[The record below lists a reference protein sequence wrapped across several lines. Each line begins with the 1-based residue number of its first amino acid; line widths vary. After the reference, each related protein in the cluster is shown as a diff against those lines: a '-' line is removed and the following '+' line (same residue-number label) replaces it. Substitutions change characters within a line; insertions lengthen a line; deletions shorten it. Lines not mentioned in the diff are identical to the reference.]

1 MCGIAG
7 ALSLRRRP
15 AEEVAAELA
24 RMAEAIKHR
33 GPDDQG
39 VWYDTDAGVG
49 FSHRRLAIIDLSPLG
64 HQPMTSASG
73 RYTITYNGEIYN
85 YQAVRKELLANGI
98 SFKGSSDTEVLLSA
112 IERWGLLG
120 ALTRSDGMFAFGL
133 WDREQRVLSLVRDRF
148 GEKPLYYGQFKDAL
162 VFGSELQALRQH
174 SAWAVDVDRNALALL
189 MRYDCIPAP
198 HSIFRQVRKV
208 PPGAVINVRIRES
221 GFVVEEHPFWQ
232 SKKIIEEANRHSF
245 PGSANDAVE
254 QVKSALEQAV
264 QRRMVA
270 DVPLGAFLSGGI
282 DSSLVVA
289 LMQRSSSRAVKTF
302 SIGFSEAQFN
312 EAPFAKAVAGHL
324 GTDHTELMVT
334 PRETLEVIPHL
345 ARMYD
350 EPFADSSQIPTYL
363 VSSLAR
369 RHVTVSLSGDGGDEL
384 FGGYSR
390 YADTLT
396 RWQNL
401 RGLSGGMR
409 AAVGRLL
416 LSMPQWALNAAT
428 APASFSKRW
437 RARHSFGDYLR
448 EHASR
453 WGSSTLPE
461 LYKSLL
467 SLCQRPND
475 VVLGAYEPKTVVD
488 LRGEWPEGAGALQL
502 MMFLDTC
509 LYLPD
514 DVLVKVDRAAM
525 AVALETRVPLLE
537 PNVAKTAWGIPT
549 AIHFRDGRGKWVLR
563 QLLEQYVPKP
573 LFDRPKM
580 GFGVPVAQWL
590 RTELKSWASDL
601 LDSNRLQRSGFL
613 NAPLVQRRWQQHLA
627 GTMDWSFHLWG
638 ILMFQAWLE
647 EWGPA

>member
-428 APASFSKRW
+428 APASFSKR
-437 RARHSFGDYLR
+437 
-448 EHASR
+448 
-453 WGSSTLPE
+453 
-461 LYKSLL
+461 
-467 SLCQRPND
+467 
-475 VVLGAYEPKTVVD
+475 
-488 LRGEWPEGAGALQL
+488 
-502 MMFLDTC
+502 
-509 LYLPD
+509 
-514 DVLVKVDRAAM
+514 
-525 AVALETRVPLLE
+525 
-537 PNVAKTAWGIPT
+537 
-549 AIHFRDGRGKWVLR
+549 
-563 QLLEQYVPKP
+563 
-573 LFDRPKM
+573 
-580 GFGVPVAQWL
+580 
-590 RTELKSWASDL
+590 
-601 LDSNRLQRSGFL
+601 
-613 NAPLVQRRWQQHLA
+613 
-627 GTMDWSFHLWG
+627 
-638 ILMFQAWLE
+638 
-647 EWGPA
+647 